1 MISKV
6 IRNITGTGR
15 DLRRTSDLES
25 VSKWLQKAQAELDAA
40 KVLSE
45 SSERLSEE
53 ATQVVISK
61 FPDAES
67 SSASLFASVPE
78 LESHSLKDDVSA
90 LLRFIIYCFVA
101 GSTEPLEK
109 VIGEISQILVSSSEL
124 SSIWYVEAL
133 KYIKDNHGLTGVAAI
148 EANTYIDFMLNAL
161 S

>member
-6 IRNITGTGR
+6 IQNITGKAGN
-15 DLRRTSDLES
+15 LPLTSDLEL

-45 SSERLSEE
+45 NSDRLAEE

-61 FPDAES
+61 FPDARS
-67 SSASLFASVPE
+67 CSVSLFTSVPE
-78 LESHSLKDDVSA
+78 FESHSLKEDISV
-90 LLRFIIYCFVA
+90 LLRFIVYCFVA

-109 VIGEISQILVSSSEL
+109 VIGEISQILASSSEL
-124 SSIWYVEAL
+124 SRIWYLEAL
-133 KYIKDNHGLTGVAAI
+133 RYIKDNHGLTELAAI
-148 EANTYIDFMLNAL
+148 EANAYVDFMLDAL